1 MNREQNFRIEI
12 FKKKC
17 NQVRLALAVLASIKL
32 VLNYIK
38 PTSMQLGKT
47 TLATVD
53 CSKHLTKK

>member
-17 NQVRLALAVLASIKL
+17 NQVRLALAVLGSIKL

-53 CSKHLTKK
+53 CIKHLTIK